1 MKLKLTIVVAA
12 CAFAAAPA
20 FAQEK
25 PPSHPTL
32 STAEIQKVIQIVSGD
47 KTKTQQYCEL
57 GKINQ
62 QMAQAQEKRD
72 NATLDRLGQQADEL
86 EEKIGPEFVK
96 FIDALDQ
103 MEEQSSEGKELMAAV
118 ETLDKLCADK

>member
-1 MKLKLTIVVAA
+1 MKLAIAVAA
-12 CAFAAAPA
+12 CAFAAAPV

-25 PPSHPTL
+25 PPSHPTF
-32 STAEIQKVIQIVSGD
+32 STAEIQKVIQIVSSD

-86 EEKIGPEFVK
+86 EEKIGPEFVR

-103 MEEQSSEGKELMAAV
+103 MEDESSEGKELMAAV
-118 ETLDKLCADK
+118 ETLDKLCTDK

>member
-1 MKLKLTIVVAA
+1 MKLTVAVAA

-25 PPSHPTL
+25 PPSHPTF
-32 STAEIQKVIQIVSGD
+32 SKADIQKVIQIVSGD

-72 NATLDRLGQQADEL
+72 KTMLDRLSQQADEI
-86 EEKIGPEFVK
+86 EEKIGPEFVR
-96 FIDALDQ
+96 FMDALDQ
-103 MEEQSSEGKELMAAV
+103 MDEESSEGKELVAAL
-118 ETLDKLCADK
+118 ETLDKLCTDK

>member
-1 MKLKLTIVVAA
+1 MKLTIAVAA

-20 FAQEK
+20 FAQQT

-32 STAEIQKVIQIVSGD
+32 STAEIQKVIQIVSSD

-72 NATLDRLGQQADEL
+72 NSTLDRLGEQADQL
-86 EEKIGPEFVK
+86 AEKIGPEFVK

-103 MEEQSSEGKELMAAV
+103 MDEESSEGKELTAAL
-118 ETLDKLCADK
+118 ETLDKLCTDK

>member
-1 MKLKLTIVVAA
+1 MKLTIAVAA

-25 PPSHPTL
+25 PPSHATL
-32 STAEIQKVIQIVSGD
+32 STAELQKVMQIVSSD

-62 QMAQAQEKRD
+62 QMAEAQEKRD
-72 NATLDRLGQQADEL
+72 TTTLNRLGQQADEL
-86 EEKIGPEFVK
+86 AEKIGPEFVR

-103 MEEQSSEGKELMAAV
+103 MDEESSEGKELVAAL
-118 ETLDKLCADK
+118 ETLDKLCTDK

>member
-1 MKLKLTIVVAA
+1 MKLTIAVAA

-20 FAQEK
+20 FAQQT

-32 STAEIQKVIQIVSGD
+32 STAEIQKVIQIVSSD

-72 NATLDRLGQQADEL
+72 NSTLDRLGEQADQL
-86 EEKIGPEFVK
+86 AEKIGPEFVK
-96 FIDALDQ
+96 FIDALDRWTKNRARAR
-103 MEEQSSEGKELMAAV
+103 S
-118 ETLDKLCADK
+118 